1 MKAKK
6 IVKAPDAWPR
16 VTEIIGEI
24 FPSYHLEKMKRE
36 DPEHLQALADN
47 GTEFHEWA
55 ALAVTKKLDTFGPAF
70 LGLQARDP
78 EMSKAVINLIGW
90 ASVNIEKVIATE
102 QAVFSTKY
110 QYRGTC
116 DLIAIVKGEKPPVVI
131 DWKRRATVDEYE
143 GRLQL
148 AAYRFAATE
157 MGLITGGDMGGIVRV
172 PRDTNTPKADWFKNQ
187 KRDGEAFLCALA
199 LSRWKKAVK

>member
-1 MKAKK
+1 MKAKP
-6 IVKAPDAWPR
+6 APESWPR
-16 VTEIIGEI
+16 VTEVIGDI

-55 ALAVTKKLDTFGPAF
+55 ALAVTGKLKGKGPAF

-78 EMSKAVINLIGW
+78 EMAKAVINLVEW
-90 ASVNIEKVIATE
+90 AASNIEEVIGTE
-102 QAVFSTKY
+102 MAVHSKKY
-110 QYRGTC
+110 QFRGTC
-116 DLIAIVKGEKPPVVI
+116 DLIAIIKGKKEPVII
-131 DWKRRATVDEYE
+131 DWKRRSTVDEVQA
-143 GRLQL
+143 RLQL

-157 MGLITGGDMGGIVRV
+157 MGIIKGGDMGGIVRV
-172 PRDTNTPKADWFKNQ
+172 PRDSNIPKADWFKDQ